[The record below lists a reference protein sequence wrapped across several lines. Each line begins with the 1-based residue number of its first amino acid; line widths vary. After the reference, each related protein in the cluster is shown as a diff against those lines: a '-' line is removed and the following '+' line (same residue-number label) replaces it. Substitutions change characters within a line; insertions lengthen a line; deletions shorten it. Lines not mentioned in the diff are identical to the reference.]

1 MSKLSIPEEL
11 KKRYDIPQRDLIL
24 YSITGIFGSFQEKG
38 CAAFGGY
45 FRYDVESRI
54 LFDGQLIDRWGASVI
69 HGEMND
75 EILEFEKM
83 YHHDK
88 NRFNYKFRKENGIW
102 RGTYQFKGRGTS
114 RGMSQCITQDVADA
128 WNINCG
134 APFRGEKP
142 DSVEGL
148 KELDLSCYRLPGV
161 DLP

>member
-88 NRFNYKFRKENGIW
+88 NRFNYNARGSLYESIHWLHLLFKREKISKNQFNSLDSKLKNLSIKLNNYIQSTIKRKI
-102 RGTYQFKGRGTS
+102 S
-114 RGMSQCITQDVADA
+114 
-128 WNINCG
+128 
-134 APFRGEKP
+134 
-142 DSVEGL
+142 
-148 KELDLSCYRLPGV
+148 
-161 DLP
+161 